1 MCSLSPLAYVIG
13 QPGIELVAEISRELR
28 LEGDARELV
37 HLVQNMRRSAGL
49 DIANKIATYYEG
61 DAALDEVVEQHGD
74 YIRQE
79 TLSVSVRRESP
90 PAGAY
95 EEAHKVNGL
104 EARLGVKREETG

>member
-1 MCSLSPLAYVIG
+1 M
-13 QPGIELVAEISRELR
+13 
-28 LEGDARELV
+28 
-37 HLVQNMRRSAGL
+37 
-49 DIANKIATYYEG
+49 
-61 DAALDEVVEQHGD
+61 VEQHGD

-90 PAGAY
+90 PAGVY